1 MEGTGN
7 IEVIN
12 MLGEVVAHLDNVS
25 MKGTREIDMQNIATG
40 QYLVKISNNNK
51 LYTEKVFLNRQ

>member
-1 MEGTGN
+1 
-7 IEVIN
+7 

-51 LYTEKVFLNRQ
+51 LHTEKVFLGRQ

>member
-12 MLGEVVAHLDNVS
+12 MLGEVVAHLNNIS
-25 MKGTREIDMQNIATG
+25 MKGTKEIDVQNIATG

-51 LYTEKVFLNRQ
+51 LYTEKVYLSRQ

>member
-25 MKGTREIDMQNIATG
+25 MKGTREIDMQYNATG
-40 QYLVKISNNNK
+40 QYLVKITSGNK
-51 LYTEKVFLNRQ
+51 LYTEKVFLSRQ